1 MYSSRRKSNRSYRK
15 RVVSRKNKTR
25 SKRKNLKFKKMRGG
39 ALSYEEF
46 RNKYAELVVKQSQSL
61 LLQNQNKSFK
71 HFKNEIDELIK
82 ENQDN
87 YEKMVEERHNKDE
100 NM

>member
-1 MYSSRRKSNRSYRK
+1 MLFLERIK
-15 RVVSRKNKTR
+15 RGQSVRIWSLEKWG
-25 SKRKNLKFKKMRGG
+25 GG

-61 LLQNQNKSFK
+61 LLQNQDKSFE
-71 HFKNEIDELIK
+71 HFKNEIDELKK

-87 YEKMVEERHNKDE
+87 YKKMLEERHNKDE
-100 NM
+100 